1 MHLYLN
7 SFCTSLA
14 GFGGGCAVHY
24 WVNVCMSLGG
34 LSSTSLPNTFLF
46 FYFLLFVICICD
58 TFIGG
63 YGGAGQ
69 KERGGCYKQ
78 DYGDSTCFGSGF
90 PCTKL
95 CSVYD

>member
-34 LSSTSLPNTFLF
+34 LSSRSLPNIFLF
-46 FYFLLFVICICD
+46 FYFLFFVIYICD
-58 TFIGG
+58 THFGNHKVI

-69 KERGGCYKQ
+69 KEKG
-78 DYGDSTCFGSGF
+78 
-90 PCTKL
+90 
-95 CSVYD
+95 